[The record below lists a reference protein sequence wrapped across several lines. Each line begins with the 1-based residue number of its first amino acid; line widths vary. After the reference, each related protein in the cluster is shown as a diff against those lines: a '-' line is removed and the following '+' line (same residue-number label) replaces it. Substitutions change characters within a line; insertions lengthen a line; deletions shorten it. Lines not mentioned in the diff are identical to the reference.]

1 MKGLLL
7 RLRAIAA
14 SRAVTPLIL
23 LCFLL
28 LYIGI
33 AFFSAEP
40 LTTLMGL
47 TRTMPPLAL
56 LLALIPLNCA
66 LRLAMEI
73 RNYRARRVL
82 VTAGAGE
89 SFSQDLFDE
98 TVRLAAHT
106 PLAGLQGRL
115 EAFGYRTRLS
125 ETSLAAWQGINFSPA
140 KMLLLAATFCL
151 FSGILIST
159 TLRTSQKVAV
169 VEGEPFPLSKAGRDR
184 VELITF
190 AEQPGLFLDK
200 TLSIVVA
207 GADGTKR
214 VFGIY
219 PPAFYQG
226 DFVYPRFLGIA
237 PLIRFRAPDLPA
249 GFETYFIL
257 MLYPPGKEDSAAIP
271 GTAYRIVFSM
281 AEPNDGADP
290 FQSGRMELIFRI
302 MQGDKP
308 VATGNLALGGEFSGN
323 GYRLSF
329 PEFRRVVAT
338 DLVRDY
344 GVILIWAGA
353 LIYCLGLLYWLPVR
367 LFSPRREILLVAGD
381 DFVLACSRAEG
392 RRVRHGGIFHEALDF
407 LVAGGIAARRQ
418 DEV

>member
-1 MKGLLL
+1 MKALLL
-7 RLRAIAA
+7 RFRTIAA
-14 SRAVTPLIL
+14 SRAVTPLVL

-56 LLALIPLNCA
+56 LLALIPFNCT

-73 RNYRARRVL
+73 RSFRERRGL
-82 VTAGAGE
+82 ITGKAGE
-89 SFSQDLFDE
+89 SAPQELFDE
-98 TVRLAAHT
+98 TIHLSATT

-125 ETSLAAWQGINFSPA
+125 GASLAAWRGVSLSPA
-140 KMLLLAATFCL
+140 KMVFLAATFCL
-151 FSGILIST
+151 FSGILITT

-169 VEGEPFPLSKAGRDR
+169 VEGEPFPLSATGRDR
-184 VELITF
+184 VERIIF

-200 TLSIVVA
+200 TLSMVVA

-214 VFGIY
+214 EFGIY

-226 DFVYPRFLGIA
+226 YLVYPRFLGIA
-237 PLIRFRAPDLPA
+237 PLIRFSAPDLPA

-290 FQSGRMELIFRI
+290 FQTGRMELIFRI

-308 VATGNLALGGEFSGN
+308 VAAGSVPMGGEFSAN
-323 GYRLSF
+323 GYRLAV
-329 PEFRRVVAT
+329 PDFRRVVAT
-338 DLVRDY
+338 DLVSDY
-344 GVILIWAGA
+344 GVMLIWSGA
-353 LIYCLGLLYWLPVR
+353 FLFCLAILFWLPLR
-367 LFSPRREILLVAGD
+367 LLFPRREMFFRSGADGAISAS
-381 DFVLACSRAEG
+381 SRAEG
-392 RRVRHGGIFHEALDF
+392 RRRRHGGVFHEALD
-407 LVAGGIAARRQ
+407 LLDTRVS
-418 DEV
+418 